1 MITDQR
7 VLTVTEATFDRAVLQ
22 ARLPVLVDFWAGWC
36 PPCKWL
42 DPVVE
47 EIAAE
52 QAGRLLVAKVDADE
66 NPGLVRRY
74 GTLSLPKPAGVCR
87 RGRTAPDRRSQAQ
100 GPAPHRA
107 GRVSPRASSVGPGAR
122 QPGRRLGTGQRAAA
136 TSRAGSPARSKA
148 LSSAIRGYP
157 EDQATRADRRRAG
170 GGGEGI

>member
-1 MITDQR
+1 MITDQHVR
-7 VLTVTEATFDRAVLQ
+7 TVTEATFDRAVLQ

-74 GTLSLPKPAGVCR
+74 GTLSLPSLLVFVGGVER
-87 RGRTAPDRRSQAQ
+87 LRI
-100 GPAPHRA
+100 
-107 GRVSPRASSVGPGAR
+107 VGAR
-122 QPGRRLGTGQRAAA
+122 PKGRLLTELAEFLPRPPRSVQGAAA
-136 TSRAGSPARSKA
+136 R
-148 LSSAIRGYP
+148 
-157 EDQATRADRRRAG
+157 
-170 GGGEGI
+170 

>member
-1 MITDQR
+1 
-7 VLTVTEATFDRAVLQ
+7 VTEATFDRDVLQ

-74 GTLSLPKPAGVCR
+74 GTLSLPSLLVFVGGVE
-87 RGRTAPDRRSQAQ
+87 
-100 GPAPHRA
+100 RA
-107 GRVSPRASSVGPGAR
+107 RMVGAR
-122 QPGRRLGTGQRAAA
+122 RKGRLLTELAEFLPRP
-136 TSRAGSPARSKA
+136 S
-148 LSSAIRGYP
+148 
-157 EDQATRADRRRAG
+157 
-170 GGGEGI
+170 

>member
-74 GTLSLPKPAGVCR
+74 GTLSLPSLLVFVGGVER
-87 RGRTAPDRRSQAQ
+87 LRI
-100 GPAPHRA
+100 
-107 GRVSPRASSVGPGAR
+107 VGAR
-122 QPGRRLGTGQRAAA
+122 PKGRLLTELAEFLPGPPRSVQGR
-136 TSRAGSPARSKA
+136 GSQVDA
-148 LSSAIRGYP
+148 
-157 EDQATRADRRRAG
+157 
-170 GGGEGI
+170 

>member
-7 VLTVTEATFDRAVLQ
+7 AVTVTEATFDRDVLQ

-36 PPCKWL
+36 PPCRWL

-74 GTLSLPKPAGVCR
+74 GTLSLPSLLLFVGGVELAR
-87 RGRTAPDRRSQAQ
+87 MI
-100 GPAPHRA
+100 
-107 GRVSPRASSVGPGAR
+107 GAR
-122 QPGRRLGTGQRAAA
+122 PKGRLLTELAEFLPRP
-136 TSRAGSPARSKA
+136 S
-148 LSSAIRGYP
+148 
-157 EDQATRADRRRAG
+157 
-170 GGGEGI
+170 

>member
-1 MITDQR
+1 MITDQH

-66 NPGLVRRY
+66 SPGLARRY
-74 GTLSLPKPAGVCR
+74 GTLSLPSLLVFVGGVER
-87 RGRTAPDRRSQAQ
+87 LRI
-100 GPAPHRA
+100 
-107 GRVSPRASSVGPGAR
+107 VGAR
-122 QPGRRLGTGQRAAA
+122 PKGRLLTELAEFLPRPPRSVQGAV
-136 TSRAGSPARSKA
+136 AR
-148 LSSAIRGYP
+148 
-157 EDQATRADRRRAG
+157 
-170 GGGEGI
+170 